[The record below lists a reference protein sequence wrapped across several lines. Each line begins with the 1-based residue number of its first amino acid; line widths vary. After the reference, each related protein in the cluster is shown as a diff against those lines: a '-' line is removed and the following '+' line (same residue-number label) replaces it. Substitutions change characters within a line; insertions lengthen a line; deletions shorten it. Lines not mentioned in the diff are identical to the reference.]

1 MINKSQVED
10 WPSEKKGWYVTFV
23 FLFAFIFSLIDRQIL
38 NLLVIPIQNDLLLS
52 DTQISLLQGFAFV
65 ITYVL
70 LSVPIGRLVD
80 KFNRIKIMISGV
92 VVWSITTFTCGLS
105 RNFYELLFARM
116 GVGAGEAALS
126 PAAWSVLADYFRP
139 ERLSFPISIYLMG
152 PYLGAGLAMI
162 LGAYVLDLTS
172 GREAI
177 YIPLIG
183 SLAPWQITFIIVS
196 LPGIIITGLLLTVK
210 EPKRKNIKSNLE
222 KIPNW
227 SEVISFMLLNK
238 RIYTSLHIATPFL
251 VIMLYGLQAWSP
263 TILVRV
269 YDWELSDAGRV
280 YGLIALFFG
289 STGVISGP
297 FLSKVL
303 KNLSISSSSLKVC
316 VLGVSLAGISI
327 SLLPFQNDSFYALIC
342 IAIASFCIPLP
353 LALVTTIMQEVTPNP
368 MRGVVNGMYVVS
380 TNVIGLAIGPF
391 LVAFGTDY
399 IFNDPNL
406 IAYSLSLVAVIVA
419 PIGSILFCIGIKE
432 YREKFEAF

>member
-10 WPSEKKGWYVTFV
+10 WPSETKGWYVTFI

-92 VVWSITTFTCGLS
+92 VIWSITTFTCGLS

-210 EPKRKNIKSNLE
+210 EPKRKNIKSNSE

-269 YDWELSDAGRV
+269 YDWELSNAGRV

-289 STGVISGP
+289 STGVICGP
-297 FLSKVL
+297 LLSKVL
-303 KNLSISSSSLKVC
+303 KNLSISSSGLKVC
-316 VLGVSLAGISI
+316 VFGVSLAGISI

-432 YREKFEAF
+432 YREKFETF

>member
-10 WPSEKKGWYVTFV
+10 WPSETKGWYVTFI
-23 FLFAFIFSLIDRQIL
+23 FLFAFIFSLVDRQIL

-92 VVWSITTFTCGLS
+92 VIWSITTFTCGLS

-162 LGAYVLDLTS
+162 LGAYVLDLTT

-210 EPKRKNIKSNLE
+210 EPKRKNIKSNSE

-280 YGLIALFFG
+280 YGLIALLFG
-289 STGVISGP
+289 STGVICGP
-297 FLSKVL
+297 LLSKVL
-303 KNLSISSSSLKVC
+303 KNLSISSSGLKVC

-432 YREKFEAF
+432 YREKFETF

>member
-1 MINKSQVED
+1 LIDKNQVEN
-10 WPSEKKGWYVTFV
+10 WPSETKGWYVTFV

-80 KFNRIKIMISGV
+80 KFNRINIMISGV
-92 VVWSITTFTCGLS
+92 ITWSITTFACGLS
-105 RNFYELLFARM
+105 KNFYELLFARM

-162 LGAYVLDLTS
+162 LGAYVLDFTS
-172 GREAI
+172 GHYEI
-177 YIPLIG
+177 YLPLIG
-183 SLAPWQITFIIVS
+183 SLAPWQLTFIIVS
-196 LPGIIITGLLLTVK
+196 LPGIIIAGLLFSVK
-210 EPKRKNIKSNLE
+210 EPKRKNITSNSE
-222 KIPNW
+222 IVPNW
-227 SEVISFMLLNK
+227 SDVISFMLSNK
-238 RIYTSLHIATPFL
+238 KIYTSLHIATPFL

-269 YDWELSDAGRV
+269 YGWELSDAGRI

-289 STGVISGP
+289 SAGVISGP
-297 FLSKVL
+297 LLSKFL
-303 KNLSISSSSLKVC
+303 KNLSFSSSGLKVC
-316 VLGVSLAGISI
+316 ILGVSLAGISI
-327 SLLPFQNDSFYALIC
+327 SLLPFQNDPFYALIC
-342 IAIASFCIPLP
+342 IAAGSFCIPLP
-353 LALVTTIMQEVTPNP
+353 LAVVTTIMQEVTPNS

-399 IFNDPNL
+399 IFNDPKL
-406 IAYSLSLVAVIVA
+406 IAYSLGLVTIIVA
-419 PIGSILFCIGIKE
+419 PIGTVLFCIGVKE
-432 YREKFEAF
+432 YREKFETL

>member
-1 MINKSQVED
+1 LINKSQVED

-196 LPGIIITGLLLTVK
+196 LPGIIITGLLLSVK
-210 EPKRKNIKSNLE
+210 EPKRKNIKSNSE

-432 YREKFEAF
+432 YREKFETV

>member
-1 MINKSQVED
+1 LISKNSEES
-10 WPSEKKGWYVTFV
+10 WPSETKGWYVTFV

-52 DTQISLLQGFAFV
+52 DTQISLLQGFAFA

-70 LSVPIGRLVD
+70 LSIPIGRLVD
-80 KFNRIKIMISGV
+80 KFNRINIMISGV
-92 VVWSITTFTCGLS
+92 IIWSATTFTCGLS
-105 RNFYELLFARM
+105 RNFNELLFARM
-116 GVGAGEAALS
+116 GVGVGEAALS

-172 GREAI
+172 GRDLI
-177 YIPLIG
+177 YLPLVG
-183 SLAPWQITFIIVS
+183 SLAPWQLTFIIVS
-196 LPGIIITGLLLTVK
+196 LPGIIITGLLLSVK
-210 EPKRKNIKSNLE
+210 EPKRKNMTSVSE
-222 KIPNW
+222 KVPSW
-227 SEVISFMLLNK
+227 SEVISFMSSNK
-238 RIYTSLHIATPFL
+238 RIFTSLHIATPFL

-269 YDWELSDAGRV
+269 YDWELSDAGRI
-280 YGLIALFFG
+280 YGLIALLCG
-289 STGVISGP
+289 SMGVICGP
-297 FLSKVL
+297 FLSKFL
-303 KNLSISSSSLKVC
+303 KFLSFSSSGLKVC
-316 VLGVSLAGISI
+316 VLGVALSGISI
-327 SLLPFQNDSFYALIC
+327 ALLPFQDESFYALIC

-353 LALVTTIMQEVTPNP
+353 LALVTTIMQEVTPNS

-399 IFNDPNL
+399 IFNDPKL
-406 IAYSLSLVAVIVA
+406 IAFSLGLVAMIVA
-419 PIGSILFCIGIKE
+419 PIGTILFCIGIKE
-432 YREKFEAF
+432 YREKFETF

>member
-10 WPSEKKGWYVTFV
+10 WPSETKGWYVTFI

-92 VVWSITTFTCGLS
+92 VIWSITTFTCGLS

-210 EPKRKNIKSNLE
+210 EPKRKNIKSNSE
-222 KIPNW
+222 KIPSW
-227 SEVISFMLLNK
+227 SEVISFMLSNK

-289 STGVISGP
+289 STGVICGP
-297 FLSKVL
+297 LLSKVL
-303 KNLSISSSSLKVC
+303 KNLSISSSGLKVC
-316 VLGVSLAGISI
+316 VFGVSLAGISI

-419 PIGSILFCIGIKE
+419 PIGSILFCVGIKE
-432 YREKFEAF
+432 YREKFETF

>member
-10 WPSEKKGWYVTFV
+10 WPSETKGWYVTFI

-92 VVWSITTFTCGLS
+92 VIWSITTFTCGLS

-196 LPGIIITGLLLTVK
+196 LPGIIITGLLLTVR
-210 EPKRKNIKSNLE
+210 EPKRKNIKSNSE

-280 YGLIALFFG
+280 YGLIALLFG
-289 STGVISGP
+289 STGVICGP
-297 FLSKVL
+297 LLSKVL
-303 KNLSISSSSLKVC
+303 KNLSISSSGLKVC

-432 YREKFEAF
+432 YREKFETF